1 MTDSEAFELL
11 GIQQGSTPDEI
22 RRAWR
27 LQSTKHHPDVGGTNE
42 AMVRLNVAVEVALD
56 WRSHL
61 VDLSVANHSQP
72 QTTNDSGVPRMR
84 RDVSSFT
91 INVLPVECWMALEVV
106 AATCGPTIQDE
117 PPYLLEFQLHDSS
130 LPHSRHG
137 WCRCECVPEAGATTV
152 HLTVGSTSGVEVP
165 SLEEVRDYLVEQL
178 NQIDWPS

>member
-11 GIQQGSTPDEI
+11 GIQQGSTPEEI

-42 AMVRLNVAVEVALD
+42 AMVRLNVAVELALD
-56 WRSHL
+56 WRPMSEDRS
-61 VDLSVANHSQP
+61 VDIHGRH
-72 QTTNDSGVPRMR
+72 QTTSDNSVPRMR

-137 WCRCECVPEAGATTV
+137 WCRCECVREAGATTV